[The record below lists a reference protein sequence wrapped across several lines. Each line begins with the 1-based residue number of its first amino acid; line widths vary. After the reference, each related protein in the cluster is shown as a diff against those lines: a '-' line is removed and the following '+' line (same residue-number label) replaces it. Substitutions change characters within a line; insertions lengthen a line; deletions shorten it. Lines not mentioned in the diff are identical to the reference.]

1 MAFEDGNL
9 EGAQAPAFVAVTGGF
24 CVLCRFLV
32 KVAQIEGRNTL
43 EREAEPTCAVQ
54 HQGSSIVIPVKIDK

>member
-1 MAFEDGNL
+1 MAFEDRNL
-9 EGAQAPAFVAVTGGF
+9 ERAQAPAFVAVAGGF

-54 HQGSSIVIPVKIDK
+54 H